1 MAKKPRQSIA
11 PSAKTP
17 IDFKVDPS
25 TGIGY
30 ISQRKAAELC
40 GVAQSTISRLI
51 NASPN
56 KSTFTNENNQLSEA
70 GFETCITYALG
81 LGKPEAAKLASKLI
95 RAGIRAFIY
104 SQAGVKV
111 QIAQQATE
119 QLVLQLQDENAKLKS
134 EAAANALSVASL
146 KCNKAVRHTELQGLV
161 ERGIATCT
169 QKVVTRYKYGL
180 TREGREEGFTQ
191 NSNGTIL
198 YPPAP

>member
-11 PSAKTP
+11 SSASTP
-17 IDFKVDPS
+17 IDFKVDPA

-40 GVAQSTISRLI
+40 GVSRNAIVHFCSGKFDISQGL
-51 NASPN
+51 SD
-56 KSTFTNENNQLSEA
+56 EQLSFVVHHYAKQKRSQAIDTLFLFAQA
-70 GFETCITYALG
+70 GA
-81 LGKPEAAKLASKLI
+81 
-95 RAGIRAFIY
+95 RAFIY

-134 EAAANALSVASL
+134 EAAANALSFASL

-198 YPPAP
+198 YPSTEG